1 MEDIILMMICIC
13 ISVFVFADGMR
24 RKIFLMRIPKKG
36 DFRLVL
42 VAPAAQ
48 AKEKETNKKSSH
60 MHTMSMYKATPWQ

>member
-1 MEDIILMMICIC
+1 MFVEETTGYTILT

-24 RKIFLMRIPKKG
+24 RKISDEDSQKRR
-36 DFRLVL
+36 FRLVL